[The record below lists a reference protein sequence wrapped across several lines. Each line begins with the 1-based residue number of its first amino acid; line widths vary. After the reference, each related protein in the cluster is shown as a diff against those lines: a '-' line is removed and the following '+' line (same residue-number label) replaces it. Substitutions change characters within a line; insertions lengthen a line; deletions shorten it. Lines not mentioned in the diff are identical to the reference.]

1 MRGLDDERVRLGEIQ
16 TVSVASGWPL
26 CLYTWVR
33 VEGNASASS
42 ASRNHAPCVRSGG
55 RRFQALIRA
64 YTTVPNEIPGLNF
77 RPGVNV

>member
-1 MRGLDDERVRLGEIQ
+1 MCV
-16 TVSVASGWPL
+16 
-26 CLYTWVR
+26 CTWVR

-55 RRFQALIRA
+55 RHFQALIIA
-64 YTTVPNEIPGLNF
+64 HAMVPNEIPELNF